1 LKQINEEATPV
12 LYARPIRFDT
22 PSTLMTFFA
31 NLESSFRPYL
41 RHIELRQYVKKDA
54 KTALVFL
61 SEAKG
66 LEHLRIELGVANDDD
81 PDKAAL
87 AFWSDVC
94 KLLDVVGSRIAKSKV
109 PPRKVKLPEAKVE
122 EESEEDEESEE
133 EDEEEDEDEDE
144 DEDESEDDETEKTD
158 ESVKSVKSDPVEAK
172 ESKDEVAKSDDSK
185 DAEITKSE
193 DSKDAESTKVE
204 GSETGDHKPAD
215 IKTERKTTAD
225 GIEKTSDQAKTD
237 SKSPAPV
244 AAPIRKKA
252 ATPEPPQLIQG
263 QKCFAV
269 DILNFG
275 KSAFKNKNG
284 TLWDNKKKQKFL
296 TILEGKLK

>member
-1 LKQINEEATPV
+1 M

-66 LEHLRIELGVANDDD
+66 LEHLRIELGVANEDNAE
-81 PDKAAL
+81 KAAL
-87 AFWSDVC
+87 SFWTDVC

-109 PPRKVKLPEAKVE
+109 PPRKIKLPEAKVE

-133 EDEEEDEDEDE
+133 EDEYEDEDEG
-144 DEDESEDDETEKTD
+144 ESKDDETEKTD
-158 ESVKSVKSDPVEAK
+158 ESVKSDPVEAK
-172 ESKDEVAKSDDSK
+172 ESKDEVAKSDDFK
-185 DAEITKSE
+185 DIEVAKSE
-193 DSKDAESTKVE
+193 DSKAAEGVKVE

-215 IKTERKTTAD
+215 VKIEENTTTD
-225 GIEKTSDQAKTD
+225 GIEKTSDPAKTD
-237 SKSPAPV
+237 SKSPVPV
-244 AAPIRKKA
+244 AAPIKKKA
-252 ATPEPPQLIQG
+252 TTPEPPQLIQG

>member
-1 LKQINEEATPV
+1 M

-66 LEHLRIELGVANDDD
+66 LEHLRIELGVANEDD
-81 PDKAAL
+81 PDKAAS
-87 AFWSDVC
+87 AFWTDVC

-109 PPRKVKLPEAKVE
+109 PPRKVKLPEPKVE

-133 EDEEEDEDEDE
+133 KDEEEDEDEDE
-144 DEDESEDDETEKTD
+144 DEDESEDDETEKTEKTD
-158 ESVKSVKSDPVEAK
+158 ESVKSDHVEAK

-185 DAEITKSE
+185 DAEVAKSE
-193 DSKDAESTKVE
+193 DAENVKVE
-204 GSETGDHKPAD
+204 GSETGDHKLAD
-215 IKTERKTTAD
+215 IKTEVNTTID

-284 TLWDNKKKQKFL
+284 TLWDNNKKQKFL

>member
-1 LKQINEEATPV
+1 M

-66 LEHLRIELGVANDDD
+66 LEHLRIELGVANEDNAE
-81 PDKAAL
+81 KAAL
-87 AFWSDVC
+87 SFWTDVC

-109 PPRKVKLPEAKVE
+109 PPRKIKLPEAKVE

-133 EDEEEDEDEDE
+133 EDEEEDEYEDE
-144 DEDESEDDETEKTD
+144 DEGESKDDETEKTD

-172 ESKDEVAKSDDSK
+172 ESKDEVAKSDDFK
-185 DAEITKSE
+185 DIEVAMSE
-193 DSKDAESTKVE
+193 DSKAAEGVKVE
-204 GSETGDHKPAD
+204 GSGTGDHKPAD
-215 IKTERKTTAD
+215 VKIEENTTTD
-225 GIEKTSDQAKTD
+225 GIEKTSDPAKTD
-237 SKSPAPV
+237 SKSPVPV
-244 AAPIRKKA
+244 AAPIKKKA
-252 ATPEPPQLIQG
+252 TTPEPPQLIQG

-269 DILNFG
+269 DILSFG
-275 KSAFKNKNG
+275 KQSLKDKNG
-284 TLWDNKKKQKFL
+284 DPWNNDKKQKFL
-296 TILEGKLK
+296 TALGAKLK

>member
-1 LKQINEEATPV
+1 V

-66 LEHLRIELGVANDDD
+66 LEHLRIELGVANEDD
-81 PDKAAL
+81 PDKAAS
-87 AFWSDVC
+87 AFWTDVC

-109 PPRKVKLPEAKVE
+109 PPRKVKLPEPKVE

-133 EDEEEDEDEDE
+133 KDEEEDEDEDE
-144 DEDESEDDETEKTD
+144 DEDESEDDETEKTEKTD
-158 ESVKSVKSDPVEAK
+158 ESVKSDHVEAK

-185 DAEITKSE
+185 DAEVAKSE
-193 DSKDAESTKVE
+193 DAENVKVE
-204 GSETGDHKPAD
+204 GSETGDHKLAD
-215 IKTERKTTAD
+215 IKTEVNTTID

>member
-1 LKQINEEATPV
+1 LIQINEEATPV

-66 LEHLRIELGVANDDD
+66 LEHLRIELGVANEDDA
-81 PDKAAL
+81 DKAAL
-87 AFWSDVC
+87 TFWSDVC

-109 PPRKVKLPEAKVE
+109 PPRKIKLPEAKVEE

-133 EDEEEDEDEDE
+133 EEEEEDEEEDEDE
-144 DEDESEDDETEKTD
+144 SEDNETEKTD
-158 ESVKSVKSDPVEAK
+158 ESIKSDPIEAK
-172 ESKDEVAKSDDSK
+172 DSKDEVTKSDDSK
-185 DAEITKSE
+185 DAEVAKSE
-193 DSKDAESTKVE
+193 DSKEAESAKVE

-215 IKTERKTTAD
+215 VKTEEDTTAD
-225 GIEKTSDQAKTD
+225 GIEKPSDPAKTD
-237 SKSPAPV
+237 SKSPVPV
-244 AAPIRKKA
+244 VHVVKKKPTA
-252 ATPEPPQLIQG
+252 PEPPQLIQG

-284 TLWDNKKKQKFL
+284 TLWDNNKKQKFL

>member
-1 LKQINEEATPV
+1 V

-66 LEHLRIELGVANDDD
+66 LEHLRIELGVANEDD
-81 PDKAAL
+81 PDKAAS
-87 AFWSDVC
+87 AFWTDVC

-109 PPRKVKLPEAKVE
+109 PPRKVKLPEPKVE

-133 EDEEEDEDEDE
+133 KDEEEDEDEDE
-144 DEDESEDDETEKTD
+144 DEDESEDDETEKTEKTD
-158 ESVKSVKSDPVEAK
+158 ESVKSDHVEAK

-185 DAEITKSE
+185 DAEVAKSE
-193 DSKDAESTKVE
+193 DAENVKVE
-204 GSETGDHKPAD
+204 GSETGDHKLAD
-215 IKTERKTTAD
+215 IKTEVNTTID

-244 AAPIRKKA
+244 APVVKKKA

-284 TLWDNKKKQKFL
+284 TLWDNTKKQKFL

>member
-1 LKQINEEATPV
+1 LIQINEEATPV

-66 LEHLRIELGVANDDD
+66 LEHLRIELGVANEDDA
-81 PDKAAL
+81 DKAAS
-87 AFWSDVC
+87 AFWTDVC

-109 PPRKVKLPEAKVE
+109 PPRKVKLPEPKVE

-133 EDEEEDEDEDE
+133 EGEEEDEDEDE
-144 DEDESEDDETEKTD
+144 DEDESEDDETEKTEKTD
-158 ESVKSVKSDPVEAK
+158 ESIKSDPVEAK

-185 DAEITKSE
+185 DVEVAKSE
-193 DSKDAESTKVE
+193 GSKDIESVKVE

-215 IKTERKTTAD
+215 VKIEDNTIAD
-225 GIEKTSDQAKTD
+225 GIEKNSDPAKTD
-237 SKSPAPV
+237 IKSPVPVPAPT
-244 AAPIRKKA
+244 KKK

-284 TLWDNKKKQKFL
+284 TLWDNTKKQKFL

>member
-1 LKQINEEATPV
+1 M

-66 LEHLRIELGVANDDD
+66 LEHLRIELGVANEDNAE
-81 PDKAAL
+81 KAAL
-87 AFWSDVC
+87 SFWTDVC

-109 PPRKVKLPEAKVE
+109 PPRKIKLPEAKVE

-133 EDEEEDEDEDE
+133 EDEYEDEDEG
-144 DEDESEDDETEKTD
+144 ESKDDETEKTD

-172 ESKDEVAKSDDSK
+172 ESKDEVAKSDDFK
-185 DAEITKSE
+185 DIEVAMSE
-193 DSKDAESTKVE
+193 DSKAAEGVKVE

-215 IKTERKTTAD
+215 VKIEENTTTD
-225 GIEKTSDQAKTD
+225 GIEKTSDPAKTD
-237 SKSPAPV
+237 SKSPVPV
-244 AAPIRKKA
+244 AAPIKKKA
-252 ATPEPPQLIQG
+252 TTPEPPQLIQG

>member
-1 LKQINEEATPV
+1 M

-66 LEHLRIELGVANDDD
+66 LEHLRIELGVANEDNAE
-81 PDKAAL
+81 KAAL
-87 AFWSDVC
+87 SFWTDVC

-109 PPRKVKLPEAKVE
+109 PPRKIKLPEAKVE

-133 EDEEEDEDEDE
+133 EDEYEDEDEG
-144 DEDESEDDETEKTD
+144 ESKDDETEKTD

-172 ESKDEVAKSDDSK
+172 ESKDEVAKSDDFK
-185 DAEITKSE
+185 DIEVAKSE
-193 DSKDAESTKVE
+193 DSKAAEGVKVE

-215 IKTERKTTAD
+215 VKIEENTTTD
-225 GIEKTSDQAKTD
+225 GIEKTSDPAKTD
-237 SKSPAPV
+237 SKSPVPV
-244 AAPIRKKA
+244 AAPIKKKA
-252 ATPEPPQLIQG
+252 TTPEPPQLIQG

>member
-1 LKQINEEATPV
+1 
-12 LYARPIRFDT
+12 
-22 PSTLMTFFA
+22 MTFFA

-109 PPRKVKLPEAKVE
+109 PPRKIKLPEAKVE

-133 EDEEEDEDEDE
+133 EDEEEDEDEDK
-144 DEDESEDDETEKTD
+144 DESEDDETEKTD

-172 ESKDEVAKSDDSK
+172 DSKDEVAKSDDSKDSKDEVAKSDDSK
-185 DAEITKSE
+185 DAEVAKSE
-193 DSKDAESTKVE
+193 DLKDTESVKVE
-204 GSETGDHKPAD
+204 GSETGDHKSSN
-215 IKTERKTTAD
+215 IKTEENTTAD
-225 GIEKTSDQAKTD
+225 GIEKTSDPAKTD

-244 AAPIRKKA
+244 APVVKKKA
-252 ATPEPPQLIQG
+252 TTPEPPQLIQG

-284 TLWDNKKKQKFL
+284 TLWDNKKKEKFL

>member
-1 LKQINEEATPV
+1 M

-66 LEHLRIELGVANDDD
+66 LEHLRIELGVANEDNAE
-81 PDKAAL
+81 KAAL
-87 AFWSDVC
+87 SFWTDVC

-109 PPRKVKLPEAKVE
+109 PPRKIKLPEAKVE

-133 EDEEEDEDEDE
+133 EDEYEDEDEG
-144 DEDESEDDETEKTD
+144 ESKDDETEKTD

-172 ESKDEVAKSDDSK
+172 ESKDEVAKSDDFK
-185 DAEITKSE
+185 DIEVAKSE
-193 DSKDAESTKVE
+193 DSKAAEGVKVE

-215 IKTERKTTAD
+215 VKIEENTTTD
-225 GIEKTSDQAKTD
+225 GIEKTSDPAKTD
-237 SKSPAPV
+237 SKSPVPV
-244 AAPIRKKA
+244 AAPIKKKA
-252 ATPEPPQLIQG
+252 TTPEPPQLIQG
-263 QKCFAV
+263 QKCFAI